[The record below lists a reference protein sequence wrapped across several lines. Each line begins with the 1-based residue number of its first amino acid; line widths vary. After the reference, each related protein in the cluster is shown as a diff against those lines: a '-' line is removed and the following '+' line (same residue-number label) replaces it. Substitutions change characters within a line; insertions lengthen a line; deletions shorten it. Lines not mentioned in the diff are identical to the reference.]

1 MDINQF
7 VAIILES
14 VKDDEIR
21 ADIYTRILEDSEE
34 YDIEDV
40 ETGIDPIFDEIY
52 SDYALIDEDD
62 VVEED
67 EDWEE
72 SSSEEK

>member
-34 YDIEDV
+34 YDMEDV

-52 SDYALIDEDD
+52 SDYAPIDEDD

>member
-1 MDINQF
+1 MDINQL
-7 VAIILES
+7 VTIILES

-21 ADIYTRILEDSEE
+21 ADLYNRILEDSDE

-52 SDYALIDEDD
+52 SEYAPLEEDEII
-62 VVEED
+62 VED
-67 EDWEE
+67 EDWED

>member
-1 MDINQF
+1 MDINQL
-7 VAIILES
+7 VTIILES

-21 ADIYTRILEDSEE
+21 ADLYNRILEDSDE

-52 SDYALIDEDD
+52 SEYAPLEEDEIIA
-62 VVEED
+62 ED
-67 EDWEE
+67 EDWED